1 MSDYKLSTG
10 NPQDSRG
17 FSVLYGEGIRKLK
30 QERARKNPE
39 PEKDKILNRQ
49 DASIHIGV
57 SLATLDRMIR
67 DKKVPF
73 YKVANRTLFSKKRL
87 DEWKLLKEELP
98 TTGWDVEVGEKAEQ
112 VRLAEIRKRRD
123 ELAVIGQKVYKAI
136 ESGKLNNEQH
146 EEHSE
151 ILKNVA
157 QESLDL
163 LCEADE
169 IKEKQVNRLKSLL
182 GLPLEDK
189 K

>member
-1 MSDYKLSTG
+1 MSDYELSNG
-10 NPQDSRG
+10 NPRDCRG
-17 FSVLYGEGIRKLK
+17 FSVIYPDKVKAVQQSRVS
-30 QERARKNPE
+30 RNPK

-87 DEWKLLKEELP
+87 DEWMMLREELP

-123 ELAVIGQKVYKAI
+123 ELAVIGHKVYKAI

-182 GLPLEDK
+182 GLPVEDK
-189 K
+189 